1 MSKQNGVSNK
11 TDIILLRMLAIDEYA
26 VKSLEA
32 IEAKDSERSIFSVIL
47 FPFGEVSNNRRQLID
62 TFNQAAEVMEVQLKR
77 LVRLSP
83 ADGNERPT
91 ICQISMATAASID
104 LNELEEQLGVI
115 HDIVT
120 REQHQNKRQTD
131 ELVGKC
137 L

>member
-1 MSKQNGVSNK
+1 VSKQNGVSNK